1 MATGQTHGGKGSASR
16 PVDKERFNNN
26 FDAIFNKTFKEH
38 KDYKDE
44 PKKPEKP
51 KS

>member
-1 MATGQTHGGKGSASR
+1 MATGQTHGGKGSAGR
-16 PVDKERFNNN
+16 PVDKEKFDNN
-26 FDAIFNKTFKEH
+26 FDAIFRKAVKEL
-38 KDYKDE
+38 KGD